1 VLGVDEERLV
11 LNQRRARGFTIIEL
25 MVAVTIIAILT
36 ALVIPTFGGMIQNS
50 KIGSSSK
57 SYLIGL
63 QTARAEAIRRN
74 TPVEFVLT
82 NTPIAAGVENSAVPD
97 AAGRNWV
104 VRVTDPAASASY
116 LPIETKSAQEGSG
129 TSGTPSVQ
137 VVGAATAPPSAT
149 FAGVLAFN
157 GLGSTTGGE
166 AVVFDV
172 SNPAGGPCAASGG
185 PMRCQQIQ
193 VRPGGQIAL
202 CDPQAAAGDSR
213 ACPP

>member
-1 VLGVDEERLV
+1 MLGADEERLV
-11 LNQRRARGFTIIEL
+11 LNQRRSRGFTIIEL

-36 ALVIPTFGGMIQNS
+36 ALVVPTFGGMIQNS
-50 KIGSSSK
+50 KIGSSAK

-82 NTPIAAGVENSAVPD
+82 DTPIAAGVENSAVP
-97 AAGRNWV
+97 AATGKNWI
-104 VRVTDPAASASY
+104 VRVVNPANAATF
-116 LPIETKSAQEGSG
+116 LPIEAKSAQEGSG
-129 TSGTPSVQ
+129 TSSTPSVQ

-149 FAGVLAFN
+149 FTGVLAFG

>member
-1 VLGVDEERLV
+1 M
-11 LNQRRARGFTIIEL
+11 LNPRTTRGFTIIEL
-25 MVAVTIIAILT
+25 LVAVTIIGIVT
-36 ALVIPTFGGMIQNS
+36 AMVLPTFGSMIQNS

-74 TPVEFVLT
+74 LPVEFVLT
-82 NTPIAAGVENSAVPD
+82 DTPIAAGVENSAVPS
-97 AAGRNWV
+97 ATGKNWV
-104 VRVTDPAASASY
+104 VRVTDPAASASF
-116 LPIETKSAQEGSG
+116 LSIERKSAQEGSG
-129 TSGTPSVQ
+129 ASGTSSVQ

-149 FAGVLAFN
+149 FGGVLAFN
-157 GLGSTTGGE
+157 GFGSTTGGE
-166 AVVFDV
+166 AVTFDI
-172 SNPAGGPCAASGG
+172 SNPAGGACAASGG

-202 CDPQAAAGDSR
+202 CDPHAASDDSR